1 MFDDIYF
8 DDIYKVIFEI
18 YVEDKLA
25 NRQSMQA
32 PADFIIINFVQT
44 AEQIQNDPRPI
55 MLKLS
60 RPVVIWDNFE
70 NKEKV
75 LNNTIELSN
84 RAMDAWRSSKQN

>member
-1 MFDDIYF
+1 MFGN
-8 DDIYKVIFEI
+8 IFGDMYEVTFEV
-18 YVEDKLA
+18 YVEDKLT

-32 PADFIIINFVQT
+32 PKDIIMLNFIQNAQ
-44 AEQIQNDPRPI
+44 QIQNNPKPI

-60 RPVVIWDNFE
+60 RQEVIWDEFE

-84 RAMDAWRSSKQN
+84 RVMDTWRNNKQN